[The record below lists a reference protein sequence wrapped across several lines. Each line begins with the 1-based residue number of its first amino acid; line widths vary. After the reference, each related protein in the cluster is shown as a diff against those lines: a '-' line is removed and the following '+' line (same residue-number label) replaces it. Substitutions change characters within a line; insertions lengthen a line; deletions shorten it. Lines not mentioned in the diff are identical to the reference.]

1 METKTEVKASKIIS
15 VLRIQLVAL
24 SLRGKKKT
32 KINYYR
38 LNIQTKLSVL
48 HTKTKSDFN
57 PHQTRASS
65 RNAEANPIYL
75 M

>member
-15 VLRIQLVAL
+15 MPGIQRVAL

-48 HTKTKSDFN
+48 HTKSKSDFN
-57 PHQTRASS
+57 PYQTRASS
-65 RNAEANPIYL
+65 RNGEANPIYL